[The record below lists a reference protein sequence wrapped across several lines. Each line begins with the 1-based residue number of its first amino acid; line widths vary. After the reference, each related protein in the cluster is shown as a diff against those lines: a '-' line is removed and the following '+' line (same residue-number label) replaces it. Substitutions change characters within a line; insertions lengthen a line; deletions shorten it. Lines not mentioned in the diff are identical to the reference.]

1 MDCRRRRS
9 ADLWGVVD
17 GERSANSLKRIADC
31 IDRYPGRQYSHFLQS
46 TEDFGSVPLSPGW
59 ERQHN
64 SGLKQGD
71 RSQRICGP
79 NSERSYRDSLHHH
92 LEKVDSDKHV
102 GVAEVHHKDF
112 VGRWRNN
119 ALEDFV
125 EGGNSL
131 VGMEGNTH
139 LRYTKG

>member
-9 ADLWGVVD
+9 ADLWEVVD

-31 IDRYPGRQYSHFLQS
+31 IDRPDRQYLHFLQS

-59 ERQHN
+59 ERQH
-64 SGLKQGD
+64 SLGLEQGD
-71 RSQRICGP
+71 PSQRICGP
-79 NSERSYRDSLHHH
+79 NSERSYRDSLHYH
-92 LEKVDSDKHV
+92 LEKVGSDKHV

-112 VGRWRNN
+112 AGRWRNN

-125 EGGNSL
+125 EGDNSL
-131 VGMEGNTH
+131 AGMVGNTH
-139 LRYTKG
+139 LRYTKD